1 MKRNGFTL
9 VEMMAVI
16 VLIAIL
22 AVIGVAT
29 YTNVNE
35 SAKEKTLESKKE
47 QIRTSAIKWAKENNI
62 SNKTIISV
70 NALVVE
76 GYLTAE
82 ENEVGKIGVI
92 TNPVTGE
99 NMICN
104 TVDIS
109 FKDGEYIAVVNDTA
123 QNCTLATQSLV
134 DTNISIKVVDE
145 SNINKTGS
153 NSISAWTNQNVMIIV
168 SSSAYDSRA
177 TSISYDFEGN
187 TVTKQKSGK
196 QKYTGNS
203 YISEP
208 SANNYY
214 NVFHVNA
221 NLILNTKIVVTYNI
235 AGENS
240 KSRAYTI
247 RIDKE
252 EATAIVETDNEW
264 TTTDKKV
271 TVKTDDG
278 KGSGPRYFYITKTD
292 SASEMSTANRYNAT
306 GFDKITKKLE
316 IGKYYVWTEDRAGN
330 VSTKPKVVFEVNN
343 TDPHQPKCNVIF
355 TGTEGEDGWF
365 RTPVV
370 VKASNVE
377 PAGISGVNIGASDST
392 TPEYSAYAPY
402 NTTNIAIGP
411 TRTTETTRAGVN
423 YYCHVRSI
431 AGNGDS
437 KSRNLKIDM
446 TPPTVRVAPTSNSG
460 YVREQRVGVT
470 IEDTLSQMPRVTNF
484 KYRFAL
490 EGTSPSDWSQ
500 VTYNNP
506 SKGPKLN
513 FSVGN
518 RHTDTG
524 IYYLWVDV
532 SQVKD
537 IAGNV
542 ATGINGT
549 GGTLQSYGP
558 FYLDNT
564 PPVCGS
570 SNSKTNWTKGGY
582 TVTIGCSDDEGTT
595 NQSGC
600 TQDEYTKVF
609 TSTQT
614 VQDSTIRI
622 EDKAGNK
629 RDCPIS
635 VYIDN
640 RKPVCGAASGDST
653 SWTKDNRTISVA
665 CSDAQSGCTQ
675 ASYSNTWSS
684 TTRTSSIQIKDNV
697 GNKRNCTVNVY
708 IDKTNP
714 SCSTTKTSTGTGG
727 VSGTISCSD
736 SHSGVGSCNGGT
748 TTFSGLKSGATYSVT
763 DNVGNSNSCSVSVS
777 TESCNCSY
785 SDWSGPTWW
794 DSPSGDTSC
803 NSYNYTGELTKR
815 ESCSKGTITSTGTYS
830 CTCAIYTRT
839 KSCDTCYS

>member
-16 VLIAIL
+16 VLVALL

-47 QIRTSAIKWAKENNI
+47 QIRAAGIKWAKENNI
-62 SNKTIISV
+62 NYKTIISV

-92 TNPVTGE
+92 ENPVTGE

-109 FKDGEYIAVVNDTA
+109 LKDGEYIAVLNDKE

-134 DTNISIKVVDE
+134 DTNINIKVVDE
-145 SNINKTGS
+145 KNKDVTGS
-153 NSISAWTNQNVMIIV
+153 GSIAKWSNQNVMIIV
-168 SSSAYDSRA
+168 SSSSYDSRA

-196 QKYTGNS
+196 QKYTGNA

-208 SANNYY
+208 SADNYY

-221 NLILNTKIVVTYNI
+221 NLILNTKIIVTYNV

-252 EATAIVETDNEW
+252 EATAIVETNSEW

-278 KGSGPRYFYITKTD
+278 KGSGPRYFYITTTD
-292 SASEMSTANRYNAT
+292 NAADRNASNRYNAT
-306 GFDKITKKLE
+306 GYDKITKKLE
-316 IGKYYVWTEDRAGN
+316 IGKYYIWTEDRAGN
-330 VSTKPKVVFEVNN
+330 VSTKPKAIFEVNN
-343 TDPHQPKCNVIF
+343 TDETVPACEVLFH
-355 TGTEGEDGWF
+355 GHEGDHGWYKEVPV
-365 RTPVV
+365 TPGAKNT
-370 VKASNVE
+370 VKA
-377 PAGISGVNIGASDST
+377 GLSGMNIGLNNT
-392 TPEYSAYAPY
+392 TDPEYAAYIKY
-402 NTTNIAIGP
+402 NDIYELMGP
-411 TRTTETTRAGVN
+411 TRSTETSRTGID
-423 YYCHVRSI
+423 YYCHVKTI
-431 AGNGDS
+431 AGNYA
-437 KSRNLKIDM
+437 KAKRNLKLDM
-446 TPPTVRVAPTSNSG
+446 TPPTVNVTPVSDTEFSKSKT
-460 YVREQRVGVT
+460 VKVT
-470 IEDTLSQMPRVTNF
+470 ISDELSGLPSNGQIKYYWTKPGYFNNYSTISVNASQASSKTYSIKSQSDYTGFYYLTINYSGIKDYAGNQASNGGANHEDTF
-484 KYRFAL
+484 
-490 EGTSPSDWSQ
+490 
-500 VTYNNP
+500 
-506 SKGPKLN
+506 GP
-513 FSVGN
+513 
-518 RHTDTG
+518 
-524 IYYLWVDV
+524 YY
-532 SQVKD
+532 
-537 IAGNV
+537 I
-542 ATGINGT
+542 
-549 GGTLQSYGP
+549 
-558 FYLDNT
+558 DNT
-564 PPVCGS
+564 PPVCGE

-582 TVTIGCSDDEGTT
+582 TVTIKCSDDEGTDE
-595 NQSGC
+595 QSGC
-600 TQDEYTKVF
+600 TQDEYSKVF
-609 TSTQT
+609 TATQT

-622 EDKAGNK
+622 KDKAGNT

-640 RKPVCGAASGDST
+640 TKPRCGLTNGEST
-653 SWTKDNRTISVA
+653 VWTTEDRTIIVN
-665 CSDAQSGCTQ
+665 CHDDHSGCER
-675 ASYSNTWSS
+675 ASYQNIWSS
-684 TTRTSSIQIKDNV
+684 TFRTSSLTLKDNV
-697 GNKRNCTVNVY
+697 GNTRKCTLNVY

-777 TESCNCSY
+777 TEKCNCSY

-803 NSYNYTGELTKR
+803 NSYNYTGELKKR

-839 KSCDTCYS
+839 KSCDTCYK